1 MFNVKKIKEIAFM
14 LIALV
19 VIIVMGFDIRN
30 LDDQKDILM
39 FVIYTIPIMLL
50 LLYVKKF
57 KYIKPNLFLTLIF
70 LTLGLWSLLTFYVL
84 HDLVILISMI
94 LGMGITLLVIFFYR
108 IAKNS

>member
-1 MFNVKKIKEIAFM
+1 M

-19 VIIVMGFDIRN
+19 VIIVIGFDIRN

-39 FVIYTIPIMLL
+39 FVIYIMLL
-50 LLYVKKF
+50 LLYAKKF

-84 HDLVILISMI
+84 HDLVILISII

>member
-1 MFNVKKIKEIAFM
+1 MEKIKEIAFM

-30 LDDQKDILM
+30 PDDQKDIFM

-50 LLYVKKF
+50 LLYVKKL
-57 KYIKPNLFLTLIF
+57 KYSKPNLFLTLIF

-84 HDLVILISMI
+84 HDLAILISMI
-94 LGMGITLLVIFFYR
+94 LGMGITLLVIFFSR
-108 IAKNS
+108 ITRNN